1 MEIRDALTFDD
12 VLLEPAQSRVLPAQ
26 ADTTTQLTR
35 TIALGIP
42 LMSAAMDTVT
52 EASMAIAMAQ
62 TGGILL
68 GDLHDFQH
76 IVILAK
82 VPKVT
87 FHSWAVPGD
96 SLVYDAQLL
105 DQRPEGGTVAVT
117 ASVGE
122 RLVAEA
128 NIVFVH
134 LDQNDPQLGSIDQ
147 KNFVFS
153 MKLMG
158 VMEVGRAGSGTAAA
172 ADRES
177 EGT

>member
-1 MEIRDALTFDD
+1 
-12 VLLEPAQSRVLPAQ
+12 
-26 ADTTTQLTR
+26 
-35 TIALGIP
+35 
-42 LMSAAMDTVT
+42 
-52 EASMAIAMAQ
+52 MAQ

-68 GDLHDFQH
+68 GDLHDFEH

-96 SLVYDAQLL
+96 SLAYDAVLI
-105 DQRPEGGTVAVT
+105 DQRPEGGTVEVKAH
-117 ASVGE
+117 VGE

-128 NIVFVH
+128 EIVFVH

-158 VMEVGRAGSGTAAA
+158 VMEVGRAGSGSESAAGN
-172 ADRES
+172 ES
-177 EGT
+177 EGS